1 MLNSEYKPGSIY
13 YGYYG
18 NLRAEWIQKHQPDVF
33 HALKSS
39 GQLDS
44 YLDGFQNAYVA
55 RARKLRPKIQKKL
68 LFHENLY
75 YVDYP
80 TFLMKAA
87 AVEKKIHKI
96 LRAEIEH

>member
-1 MLNSEYKPGSIY
+1 MLNSKYKPGSIY

-18 NLRAEWIQKHQPDVF
+18 NLRAKWMQKHQPDVF
-33 HALKSS
+33 NALKSS

-68 LFHENLY
+68 QFHENLY

-80 TFLMKAA
+80 AFLMKAA
-87 AVEKKIHKI
+87 VVEKKIHEI

>member
-1 MLNSEYKPGSIY
+1 M
-13 YGYYG
+13 
-18 NLRAEWIQKHQPDVF
+18 QKHQPDVF

-68 LFHENLY
+68 QFHENLY

-80 TFLMKAA
+80 AFLMKAA
-87 AVEKKIHKI
+87 VVEKKIHEI